1 MIKYKDCLL
10 LSNLFFMILI
20 LFSSIFIIPVLMGW
34 GKIMENMWGI
44 LFQGISGKILSGILG
59 ISLIWTIIS
68 FFIPLN
74 INVEAPS
81 ILLGLFSFFK
91 NKLYQEF
98 HQFSKKDFIVLS
110 VSSLTVIFAGSFY
123 PYILDHFGYYIP
135 TLKWLT
141 EYGLIKG
148 ISNIDLTLGQ
158 MSVWHIFQAGF
169 SNFSDPFLRINSI
182 LLIIYGMYSIERKNW
197 IHLCFLPILLLF
209 SQSPSPDL
217 PVIIFSLIILNEVIA
232 GNRNTTLLFAY
243 SVFVFTIKPTMI
255 WLPILVFLSSVFI
268 FRSHFKQLLLG
279 SSILFLFFVKNIWT
293 FGYPVFPI
301 AIGDIGVSWKP
312 DPEILKISSQFA
324 IMKTYDMQYTYE
336 EIQKFSTAD
345 YIKNWFSLEGIK
357 SKINILFVLS
367 LIIFIVFA
375 WIKKKKLIT
384 LICISLLIKS
394 IVVLAFSAQYRF
406 FTDVFFVVFFILFY
420 EYFDQK
426 KSIIVFSALSLFF
439 ISILSFPGIIQK
451 YIPSFRVGSFMT
463 GFEKEQIYKP
473 STYEYQQYN
482 SFKVGNLKF
491 NVSHHYPYS
500 FDTPLPAITPAY
512 LFDDVKAGIFPQL
525 SDKND
530 IKKGFIPK
538 KMTSEE
544 KEEAQKVINN
554 IKNTDK

>member
-1 MIKYKDCLL
+1 MV
-10 LSNLFFMILI
+10 LI

-34 GKIMENMWGI
+34 GKIMENIWGI

-59 ISLIWTIIS
+59 ISLIWMIIS

-74 INVEAPS
+74 INVEIPS
-81 ILLGLFSFFK
+81 ILLGLFFFFK

-110 VSSLTVIFAGSFY
+110 ISSLTVIFAGSFY

-148 ISNIDLTLGQ
+148 ISNVDLTLGQ

-182 LLIIYGMYSIERKNW
+182 LLIIYSMYSIERKNW

-217 PVIIFSLIILNEVIA
+217 PVIIFSLIILNEIIA
-232 GNRNTTLLFAY
+232 GNRNTTLLFAF

-268 FRSHFKQLLLG
+268 FKSHFKQLLLG
-279 SSILFLFFVKNIWT
+279 TSILFLFFVKNIWT

-301 AIGDIGVSWKP
+301 AIGDLGVSWKP
-312 DPEILKISSQFA
+312 DPEVLKISSQFA

-357 SKINILFVLS
+357 SRINILFVLS
-367 LIIFIVFA
+367 LIIFTVFA
-375 WIKKKKLIT
+375 GIKKKKIIT

-394 IVVLAFSAQYRF
+394 ILVLTFSAQYRF
-406 FTDVFFVVFFILFY
+406 FVDVFFVIFFILFY

-463 GFEKEQIYKP
+463 GFEKKQIYKP
-473 STYEYQQYN
+473 STYEYQQFDT
-482 SFKVGNLKF
+482 FKVGNFKF